1 MIMFS
6 TGGLG
11 KEMGVA
17 INHLAGLLA
26 EKRNEDYATVVNVLR
41 CSFAFCLARSSLV
54 CLRGSRPCRNL
65 RGMVKA
71 TATMEEA
78 VIVANDCGL

>member
-11 KEMGVA
+11 KE
-17 INHLAGLLA
+17 ILAGLLA

-41 CSFAFCLARSSLV
+41 CSFAFCL
-54 CLRGSRPCRNL
+54 
-65 RGMVKA
+65 
-71 TATMEEA
+71 
-78 VIVANDCGL
+78 I